1 MGSSKEIFISY
12 RRDTGSE
19 LAEIIKKDL
28 DARGYSVFKDTHDL
42 KAGHW
47 QEALTKQIN
56 ACKDFVLLVTPGA
69 LDRCKT
75 DPNDVVLFEIR
86 LALATR
92 KNFILVVK
100 RAKDQSPN
108 DYFKDLPLAI
118 ADLPKHNWVEY
129 TNDDSDAKLQKIR
142 SFLNSSPSVWE
153 LVNNR
158 YGKQILASA
167 ICVGLLVCGLLGW
180 GIFGRTVK
188 IEKTIEVISVDTKE
202 IVNQTSE
209 IRKDNASLM
218 NEASEVRKDTGEIK
232 AGIKNIGNLGGLVAN
247 PLLAEDYYHNSHVYL
262 KDGKVVEADD
272 SFKRFFDLDKSDYYD
287 VYEEYIEFLRGAYG
301 QEKVLSILKSLT
313 MKYYDRKS
321 PKVAYFG
328 ELEDKEFAKQEIDK
342 ILLKSPSFLP
352 AHIAGMV
359 LVEAGYLIDD
369 LDLENRKKNFLKE
382 GGLDGLKKF
391 LFKTGDNKFEQ
402 SVVRF
407 LKSIRPVNLENRF
420 SYKVEN
426 DSYISLLYLSVA
438 DRKLPKNIILH
449 FPNGD
454 AKIPV
459 DSPANLFKEK
469 GFVAVELN
477 KFTKPNTDAKT
488 EFILRRANDVR
499 IFKFSGY
506 LNGVD
511 PSKPV
516 EVAISYI
523 DAKNRNFDFPK
534 KIKMFGSESLFTAEI
549 MRSSSTNGIFG
560 SKGPVLQI
568 TPGTTTKLIQA
579 SGKKSGPFI
588 GVPMHMNVPTLYEV
602 PCEAVPNFN
611 FDGELWIKS
620 ILDNGS
626 LTDIVKVEFKN
637 EFGVVWKSK
646 PLVNPK

>member
-1 MGSSKEIFISY
+1 MIRTKEIFISY
-12 RRDTGSE
+12 RRETGSE

-28 DARGYSVFKDTHDL
+28 DSRGYSVFKDTHDL
-42 KAGHW
+42 KAGYW

-56 ACKDFVLLVTPGA
+56 ACKDFILLVTPGS

-100 RAKDQSPN
+100 KAKDQSSN

-129 TNDDSDAKLQKIR
+129 TNDDSNAKLQKIR

-153 LVNNR
+153 LVNNQ

-167 ICVGLLVCGLLGW
+167 ICIGLLVCGLLGW
-180 GIFGRTVK
+180 AIFGRTSK
-188 IEKTIEVISVDTKE
+188 IEKTVEVISGDTKE

-209 IRKDNASLM
+209 IRKDNAALM
-218 NEASEVRKDTGEIK
+218 NETSEVRKDTGEIK
-232 AGIKNIGNLGGLVAN
+232 AGIKNIGKLGGLVAN

-262 KDGKVVEADD
+262 KDGKVVETDD
-272 SFKRFFDLDKSDYYD
+272 SFKRFFDLDKSDHYD
-287 VYEEYIEFLRGAYG
+287 VYEEYIEFLRSAYD

-313 MKYYDRKS
+313 MKYYDRIS

-328 ELEDKEFAKQEIDK
+328 ELKDKQYAKQEIDK
-342 ILLKSPSFLP
+342 IIQDSPSFLP

-359 LVEAGYLIDD
+359 LVEPGYLIDD

-382 GGLDGLKKF
+382 GGLTGLKKF

-402 SVVRF
+402 SVASF
-407 LKSIRPVNLENRF
+407 LKSIRPVNLLNRF
-420 SYKVEN
+420 KFKVEN
-426 DSYISLLYLSVA
+426 DSYINLLYLSIDDQNLA
-438 DRKLPKNIILH
+438 KSIILH

-454 AKIPV
+454 AEIPV

-469 GFVAVELN
+469 GFVAVELD
-477 KFTKPNTDAKT
+477 KFIKPNTNTKA

-499 IFKFSGY
+499 IFKFCGY

-511 PSKPV
+511 PSKQI
-516 EVAISYI
+516 EVGISYI

-549 MRSSSTNGIFG
+549 KHTTSTNVLLG

-568 TPGTTTKLIQA
+568 TPGNSTKLIQA

-588 GVPMHMNVPTLYEV
+588 GVPRHKNVPTLYEV

-637 EFGVVWKSK
+637 EFGIVWKSK
-646 PLVNPK
+646 IQEDPK